1 MAIALYNSL
10 TRSVEPFEPLR
21 SGRVGIYSCGP
32 TVYDYPHLGNWRA
45 NVFFDLLHRYLAWRG
60 LEVFHVVNLTDVD
73 DKTILGARQAGLPLD
88 RYTAPFIRAF
98 FAELDTLRIER
109 ADVYPRATEH
119 IADMLELVTR
129 LKERGLTYE
138 AGGSVYFAVDR
149 FAEYGRL
156 NRLVVSGLKAGAR
169 VDSDE
174 YEEKEQVRDFVLWK
188 ARKPEDGDVWWP
200 SPFGE
205 GRPGWHIECSA
216 MSARYLGIPFDIH
229 TGGVDLRFPHHE
241 NEIAQ
246 TTGATGKPLARW
258 WLHNEH
264 LLLEGRKMSKS
275 LGNTLTLAD
284 LVAEGHDPV
293 AIRFVLLGTH
303 YRQQLNFRRSGV
315 EGAVAAIGRLRE
327 ARRLWGERAESTH
340 PGRTELDREAAE
352 AAAGAVGAFA
362 AALDDDLNI
371 SEGLAAVFE
380 LVRGGNRLLE
390 SGLGP
395 AGARRLLV
403 ALEDLDRVLAVL
415 EPAGE
420 QPGISAEV
428 AGRIAEREQARRDRE
443 WARADRIRDELLA
456 RGIILEDT
464 PEGTRWKRIG
474 P

>member
-1 MAIALYNSL
+1 MAIVLHNSL
-10 TRSVEPFEPLR
+10 TRSVEPFEPIR
-21 SGRVGIYSCGP
+21 PGRVGIYSCGP
-32 TVYDYPHLGNWRA
+32 TVYDFPHLGNWRA
-45 NVFFDLLHRYLAWRG
+45 NIFFDLLHRYLAWRG

-73 DKTILGARQAGLPLD
+73 DKTINGARQAGLPLE
-88 RYTAPFIRAF
+88 RYTAPFIAAF
-98 FAELDTLRIER
+98 FAERDILRILP

-119 IADMLELVTR
+119 IADMLDLVAS
-129 LKERGLTYE
+129 LVERGLTYE
-138 AGGSVYFAVDR
+138 VAGSVYFAVDR

-156 NRLVVSGLKAGAR
+156 NRLDVSGLKAGTR

-174 YEEKEQVRDFVLWK
+174 YEEKEQVRDFALWK

-216 MSARYLGIPFDIH
+216 MSARYLGVPFDIH

-275 LGNTLTLAD
+275 LGNILTLAD
-284 LVAEGHDPV
+284 LMAEGHDPV

-303 YRQQLNFRRSGV
+303 YRQQLNFRRAGL
-315 EGAVAAIGRLRE
+315 EGAVTALGRLRE

-340 PGRTELDREAAE
+340 LDHPELDREAAE
-352 AAAGAVGAFA
+352 AADGA
-362 AALDDDLNI
+362 AAAFTSALDNDLNI

-380 LVRGGNRLLE
+380 LVRRGNRLLE

-395 AGARRLLV
+395 SGARRLLA
-403 ALEDLDRVLAVL
+403 ALEDLDRVLVIL
-415 EPAGE
+415 EPTGE
-420 QPGISAEV
+420 RSGISAEL
-428 AGRIAEREQARRDRE
+428 AGRIAEREQARRDRD

-456 RGIILEDT
+456 LGIVLEDT
-464 PEGTRWKRIG
+464 PEGTRWKRGG